1 MNFQKIVSNAIVLA
15 GFVVIP
21 FVPFVVLSSST
32 FFPFIVGKNFA
43 FRVIV
48 EIMLAAYI
56 VLAVIDPAYRPKKS
70 YLLGALGAFIGII
83 TLTAIFGENPA
94 KSFWSNFER
103 MEGVVTYF
111 HLAAYF
117 IVASTVL
124 TVRGMW
130 RPFLN
135 LNLGAGVIMGIYGVL
150 QWSGALNIV
159 QDGMRVNGTLGN
171 AAYLGT
177 YALFN
182 IFLAGFF
189 LVRESF
195 TTTGERVR
203 VGIYGAIILLQT
215 FVLYHTAT
223 RGAILGLIAGV
234 GLATLLVALLERK
247 HTVIRKTA
255 IGILVAVV
263 LLVGGFVALRDATFI
278 RESPVLNRFA
288 TISFTEQ
295 TTKSRF
301 MVWDMAIQG
310 FKEKPVLGWGMENFN
325 YVFNKYYNPNMWG
338 QEQWFDRAH
347 NVFFD
352 WLIAGGLP
360 GLLAYL
366 ALFGY
371 ALYAIWRRV
380 KSLSIIEKSVLTGL
394 LGGYFF
400 QNLFVFDN
408 ITSLLLFFTVLAF
421 IEGMSHD
428 DDPEV
433 EKTGVSEDVAFMV
446 SGGAVI
452 FAIVLIYLVNYNGYA
467 QNRTLLRA
475 LSEKTQAG
483 PVHNLELFKQALGY
497 QSYGTS
503 EVREQLAQTAMSG
516 FDKKKAI
523 APIQQK
529 FIDLAGQ
536 ELKIQTE
543 KLPRDARYQI
553 FAANFFNRV
562 GASNVALP
570 YALKAHELSPKKQ
583 TMIFELGSTYY
594 NLGDQAKTLEYF
606 KEAYELAPEY
616 VDAENYYISVLGDS
630 KNYVEIER
638 ILKEHIL
645 RAPRDFEPHLRLAST
660 YLAMNR
666 RTDSVREIK
675 TAIELNPDFKTQGEE
690 YIHQIETGRI

>member
-1 MNFQKIVSNAIVLA
+1 MNFQKVLA
-15 GFVVIP
+15 NALVLVGFAVIP
-21 FVPFVVLSSST
+21 FIPFVVLSSST
-32 FFPFIVGKNFA
+32 FFPFIAGKNFA
-43 FRVIV
+43 FRVAV
-48 EIMLAAYI
+48 EVMLAAYL
-56 VLAVIDPAYRPKKS
+56 VLAAIDPVYRPKKS
-70 YLLGALGAFIGII
+70 YLLGALAAFMGVI
-83 TLTAIFGENPA
+83 TLAAIFGENPA

-117 IVASTVL
+117 VVASTVL

-135 LNLGAGVIMGIYGVL
+135 LNLAAGVFMGVYGVL
-150 QWSGALNIV
+150 QWSGALSIV
-159 QDGMRVNGTLGN
+159 QDGLRVNGTLGN

-182 IFLAGFF
+182 IFIAAFF

-223 RGAILGLIAGV
+223 RGAMLGLIAGV
-234 GLATLLVALLERK
+234 GLATLLIALLERK

-263 LLVGGFVALRDATFI
+263 LLIGGFIAMRDASFV

-301 MVWDMAIQG
+301 MVWNMAIQG
-310 FKEKPVLGWGMENFN
+310 FKENPMLGWGMENFN
-325 YVFNKYYNPNMWG
+325 YVFNKYYDPNMWG

-366 ALFGY
+366 SLFGCAVY
-371 ALYAIWRRV
+371 SIWRRA

-408 ITSLLLFFTVLAF
+408 ITSLILFFTVLAF
-421 IEGMSHD
+421 IEGLSHEGA
-428 DDPEV
+428 PLG
-433 EKTGVSEDVAFMV
+433 EKKGVSEDALFAI
-446 SGGAVI
+446 SGSAVI
-452 FAIVLIYLVNYNGYA
+452 LGFVLIYMVNYNGWM

-475 LSEKTQAG
+475 LSEKTKEG
-483 PVHNLELFKQALGY
+483 ITHNLDLFKQALAY
-497 QSYGTS
+497 DSYGTS
-503 EVREQLAQTAMSG
+503 EVREQLAQVAMSG
-516 FDKKKAI
+516 FDKTKTLN
-523 APIQQK
+523 PLQQK
-529 FIDLAGQ
+529 FIDLAAQ
-536 ELKIQTE
+536 ELRAQAT
-543 KLPRDARYQI
+543 KLPNDARYQI
-553 FAANFFNRV
+553 FAGSFFGRINMPQE
-562 GASNVALP
+562 ALP
-570 YALKAHELSPKKQ
+570 YIQKAVELSPKKQ
-583 TMIFELGSTYY
+583 TMLFELGSTYY
-594 NLGDQAKTLEYF
+594 NLKDIPRAVEAF
-606 KEAYELAPEY
+606 KQAYELAPLYDQAEDFY
-616 VDAENYYISVLGDS
+616 VTLLIEN
-630 KNYVEIER
+630 KNYSEAER
-638 ILKEHIL
+638 ILKAHTSRTPGDIN
-645 RAPRDFEPHLRLAST
+645 PHLKLAGLYDLLSRK
-660 YLAMNR
+660 A
-666 RTDSVREIK
+666 D
-675 TAIELNPDFKTQGEE
+675 AIAELRIAIATNPAFKAQGEE
-690 YIHQIETGRI
+690 YIRGIEAGR

>member
-15 GFVVIP
+15 GFLVIP
-21 FVPFVVLSSST
+21 FIPFIVLSSST

-48 EIMLAAYI
+48 EMMLAAYV
-56 VLAVIDPAYRPKKS
+56 VLAFIDPAYRPKKS
-70 YLLGALGAFIGII
+70 YLLGALGGFIGII
-83 TLTAIFGENPA
+83 TLAAIFGENPT

-117 IVASTVL
+117 VVASTVL

-135 LNLGAGVIMGIYGVL
+135 LNLAAGVIMAAYGVL

-159 QDGMRVNGTLGN
+159 QDGVRVNGTLGN
-171 AAYLGT
+171 AAYLGA

-182 IFLAGFF
+182 IFIAAFF

-195 TTTGERVR
+195 TTVGERVR

-223 RGAILGLIAGV
+223 RGAMLGLIAGTL
-234 GLATLLVALLERK
+234 LATVIIALFERK
-247 HTVIRKTA
+247 HTLIRKSA
-255 IGILVAVV
+255 IGVLVALV
-263 LLVGGFVALRDATFI
+263 LLVAGFVALRDAAFI

-360 GLLAYL
+360 GLLGYL
-366 ALFGY
+366 SLFGY
-371 ALYAIWRRV
+371 AVYAIWRRV
-380 KSLSIIEKSVLTGL
+380 KSLSLIEKAVLTGL

-408 ITSLLLFFTVLAF
+408 ITSLLLFFTILAF
-421 IEGMSHD
+421 IESLSHD
-428 DDPEV
+428 EEPLV
-433 EKTGVSEDVAFMV
+433 EKKGVSEDVAFVV

-452 FAIVLIYLVNYNGYA
+452 FAIVLIYMVNYSGYA

-483 PVHNLELFKQALGY
+483 PAHNLELFKEAIAY

-503 EVREQLAQTAMSG
+503 EVREQLAQMAMSG
-516 FDKKKAI
+516 FDKKKAVV
-523 APIQQK
+523 PLQQK

-536 ELKIQTE
+536 ELKIQAE
-543 KLPRDARYQI
+543 KLPNDARYQI

-562 GASNVALP
+562 GASNEALP

-583 TMIFELGSTYY
+583 TMLFEIGSTYY
-594 NLGDQAKTLEYF
+594 NLGDSAKTLEYF
-606 KEAYELAPEY
+606 KQAYDLAPEY
-616 VDAENYYISVLGDS
+616 VDAENYYVSVLS
-630 KNYVEIER
+630 ENKNYGEVER
-638 ILKEHIL
+638 ILKEHL
-645 RAPRDFEPHLRLAST
+645 VRSPQELEPRLKLAST
-660 YLAMNR
+660 YIAMNR
-666 RTDSVREIK
+666 RADAVREIK
-675 TAIELNPDFKTQGEE
+675 TAIELNPEFQKQGEE
-690 YIHQIETGRI
+690 YLRQIETGRI